1 MSATATEYAPRGC
14 AELGCGAV
22 LYYPDEGDTCPA
34 HTCEACAVNVGTLE
48 AFSLP
53 WRDERGTVWL
63 DNSATV
69 CVKCYG
75 ETMEALP
82 LGRML
87 RVEYKRRG

>member
-1 MSATATEYAPRGC
+1 MPRAYVRG
-14 AELGCGAV
+14 V
-22 LYYPDEGDTCPA
+22 RRKRR
-34 HTCEACAVNVGTLE
+34 HLE

-75 ETMEALP
+75 ETMETLP

-87 RVEYKRRG
+87 RVGYKRRG